1 MSPKKLYVSMKNT
14 LGNLITSI
22 IVSSFFIVLMTLLG
36 VWFFRIYSVSPTFPY
51 YYSLLSYV
59 KDAAYSIWGYFDG
72 VHYLRLIESGY
83 VDIGT
88 QAFFPL
94 YPILVSFI
102 SSLTGLN
109 AYLSAIILSYLSL
122 TLSLIVL
129 WKLFPKEKT
138 RLTFFLLLF
147 PTSFFFLS
155 VYTESLFLLLS
166 LCFFLSLKREK
177 YVLASIFAALASGTR
192 LVGLFLGLV
201 LVWRL
206 VTHYKRTR
214 PLYVLALSILSASG
228 FLLYAYFLWYN
239 FGDPLMFL
247 HVQEMFGA
255 NRSGGEI
262 ILLPQV
268 LYRYLKMILTVDP
281 TTFLYQRIWLELI
294 FFFGAVWAW
303 YKNLKLLSR
312 EVNLYVIFSLL
323 LPTLT
328 GTLSSVPRYI
338 LVLVP
343 FLLPPN
349 LNKISFFI
357 LSTFNLLLLLYLF
370 SHFAH
375 GTFVA

>member
-1 MSPKKLYVSMKNT
+1 MKNT
-14 LGNLITSI
+14 LAKLVIAFGVATTFSAFLTLI
-22 IVSSFFIVLMTLLG
+22 G
-36 VWFFRIYSVSPTFPY
+36 VWFFRTQSVSPTFPY
-51 YYSLLSYV
+51 YYSLLTYV
-59 KDAAYSIWGYFDG
+59 KDAAYALWGYFDG
-72 VHYLRLIESGY
+72 VHYLRLIENGY

-94 YPILVSFI
+94 YPALASLL

-109 AYLSAIILSYLSL
+109 AYLSATYFSLFCLALSL
-122 TLSLIVL
+122 VFL
-129 WKLFPKEKT
+129 WKLFPLEKY
-138 RLTFFLLLF
+138 RQTFFLLLF

-166 LCFFLSLKREK
+166 LVFFFLLKNER
-177 YVLASIFAALASGTR
+177 YSLASVVAALASATR
-192 LVGLFLGLV
+192 LVGVFLGLV
-201 LVWRL
+201 LVWSLLAR
-206 VTHYKRTR
+206 YKGTR
-214 PLYVLALSILSASG
+214 PVYVLVISIVSVSG
-228 FLLYAYFLWYN
+228 FLLYIYFLWSK

-268 LYRYLKMILTVDP
+268 LYRYLKMIFTVDP
-281 TTFLYQRIWLELI
+281 TTFLYQRIWFELL
-294 FFFGAVWAW
+294 FFLGALWAW
-303 YKNLKLLSR
+303 YKNLKSASR
-312 EVNLYVIFSLL
+312 EVSLYVILSLL

-328 GTLSSVPRYI
+328 GTLSSLPRYC

-343 FLLPPN
+343 FLLPKN
-349 LNKISFFI
+349 LKRTHYF
-357 LSTFNLLLLLYLF
+357 LLLLSSSLLMLYFF